1 MTHNLRS
8 SLSSLAIFLT
18 AFLLPA
24 AGILTGCEP
33 DSPGLSTGSSGKLL
47 YFDIK
52 GYFRQELKRLA
63 AISSVTKTTEVNGV
77 KEERVIA
84 APDFEKELTVFIN
97 ADINK
102 PAWSDKYSVD
112 SLFNKDRQLAGLVY
126 AALDESLQIKQISID
141 FIGGQVH
148 KVAIQSAMN
157 SSVADSRQQLNYR
170 PDSGYSIESYQR
182 IPVLSQENAFLVTVR
197 FDQ

>member
-1 MTHNLRS
+1 V
-8 SLSSLAIFLT
+8 IFLT
-18 AFLLPA
+18 ACLLPA
-24 AGILTGCEP
+24 AAILTGCSP
-33 DSPGLSTGSSGKLL
+33 DSPAVSTDKPFEKLL

-63 AISSVTKTTEVNGV
+63 TISSVTKTTEVNGV
-77 KEERVIA
+77 REKRVIA

-112 SLFNKDRQLAGLVY
+112 SLFNRNRQLAGLVY
-126 AALDESLQIKQISID
+126 AALDEKLQIRQISVD
-141 FIGGQVH
+141 FIDDQVR
-148 KVAIQSAMN
+148 KITIQSAMH
-157 SSVADSRQQLNYR
+157 SSIADSRQQLDYD
-170 PDSGYSIESYQR
+170 PEAGYSIESYQR
-182 IPVLSQENAFLVTVR
+182 IPFLSQENAFQVTVR